1 MFDSSEYSAL
11 GGGNGGERRSRF
23 GSHIQN
29 YQNNLNILG
38 IAFFLIFAAWNTT
51 QSFATTVDPSLGNA
65 FLFTLYLSFT
75 LFAVLG
81 PRIVQYL
88 GPKNAIIVGA
98 VPYLLGVLSFLA
110 PSDMTVE
117 NQYILK
123 IVVGAL
129 VGFGAPIL
137 WTGQGVYLARIAGR
151 HAQNL
156 EPTTNHMP
164 QLDVL
169 VDSNRSNE
177 ASNAALAEFNGTFFS
192 YFQANGFFGSVGT
205 GLVFLLAKGDL
216 ESSYPVVF
224 TALGITCC
232 LGILVAIFAL
242 PRVDALEM
250 EGVID
255 RNNIGG
261 KSKTDDVSIIETL
274 KLLFAERKMY
284 LMVPIILYNGFTLGF
299 IFGTMPIL
307 GWEKAYG
314 KRFGPFGTG
323 WFYVIN
329 TIATYFIGRFAK
341 TVKKQKK
348 VMILAGIV
356 HILVFAAIIFL
367 PISSVECKIDGCGVS
382 TLPNGNLQAKSCFYN
397 QHDKKDHTV
406 FPTEKCSPTI
416 HTGNKTHR
424 GDCVKCV
431 AYTDMSQCPCKLLD
445 TETGACKD
453 PYTQCDWLR
462 GTAETPSIFDASYL
476 FLLVFLFA
484 IGDAVWESQIPAYLQ
499 SIFSESDNDTNA
511 AMSNLK
517 MWQSLGFALQFALGI
532 KGMPLY
538 GKSIE
543 YSVYIC
549 SGLLL
554 VGLLC
559 LSMVLADDRRSDNNN
574 N

>member
-11 GGGNGGERRSRF
+11 GSGGKNRSRF

-29 YQNNLNILG
+29 YTNNLNVLG

-65 FLFTLYLSFT
+65 FLFTLYLTFT
-75 LFAVLG
+75 FFAVLG
-81 PRIVQYL
+81 PRIVHYL

-98 VPYLLGVLSFLA
+98 FPYLFGVLSFLA
-110 PSDMTVE
+110 PADMTIE

-123 IVVGAL
+123 IVVGVF
-129 VGFGAPIL
+129 VGFGAPIM
-137 WTGQGVYLARIAGR
+137 WTGQGVYLARIASR
-151 HAQNL
+151 HAENL
-156 EPTTNHMP
+156 EEPNHMP

-169 VDSNRSNE
+169 IDSNRSNE
-177 ASNAALAEFNGTFFS
+177 ASNAALAEFNGVFFS
-192 YFQANGFFGSVGT
+192 FFQANGFVGSVGT
-205 GLVFLLAKGDL
+205 GLVFLLATGDL
-216 ESSYPVVF
+216 SKSYPVVF
-224 TALGITCC
+224 TALSITCC

-242 PRVDALEM
+242 PRVDAMEN

-261 KSKTDDVSIIETL
+261 KSKTDNVSIIETL
-274 KLLFAERKMY
+274 KLLCAERKMY

-323 WFYVIN
+323 WFYIIN
-329 TIATYFIGRFAK
+329 TIATYVIGRFAK
-341 TVKKQKK
+341 TPKKQKK
-348 VMILAGIV
+348 VMLLAGV
-356 HILVFAAIIFL
+356 LHILVFASIIFL
-367 PISSVECKIDGCGVS
+367 PISSVECKINGCGVN
-382 TLPNGNLQAKSCFYN
+382 TEPKGDELAKSCFYN
-397 QHDKKDHTV
+397 EYDKDDHTF
-406 FPTEKCSPTI
+406 FPTKKCTPTI
-416 HTGNKTHR
+416 HSGNETRH
-424 GDCVKCV
+424 GDCVKCEP
-431 AYTDMSQCPCKLLD
+431 YTDVSQCPCKLLD
-445 TETGACKD
+445 TKTGNCKD

-462 GTAETPSIFDASYL
+462 GTAETPSLFDAMYL
-476 FLLVFLFA
+476 FVLVLLFA

-538 GKSIE
+538 GKDIE

-554 VGLLC
+554 FGLLC
-559 LSMVLADDRRSDNNN
+559 LSFVLADDRRSGNGN
-574 N
+574 

>member
-1 MFDSSEYSAL
+1 M
-11 GGGNGGERRSRF
+11 RF
-23 GSHIQN
+23 
-29 YQNNLNILG
+29 
-38 IAFFLIFAAWNTT
+38 FFLIFAAWNTT

-75 LFAVLG
+75 FFAVLG

-117 NQYILK
+117 KSIYLEDSSRCIGWFRSTYIMDWARC
-123 IVVGAL
+123 I
-129 VGFGAPIL
+129 FS
-137 WTGQGVYLARIAGR
+137 ARIAGR

-156 EPTTNHMP
+156 EPTTNYMP

-192 YFQANGFFGSVGT
+192 YFQANGFVGSVGT

-314 KRFGPFGTG
+314 NDLVHLELDGFTSSIQLQR
-323 WFYVIN
+323 
-329 TIATYFIGRFAK
+329 
-341 TVKKQKK
+341 
-348 VMILAGIV
+348 ILLEG
-356 HILVFAAIIFL
+356 
-367 PISSVECKIDGCGVS
+367 
-382 TLPNGNLQAKSCFYN
+382 LQR
-397 QHDKKDHTV
+397 Q
-406 FPTEKCSPTI
+406 
-416 HTGNKTHR
+416 
-424 GDCVKCV
+424 
-431 AYTDMSQCPCKLLD
+431 
-445 TETGACKD
+445 
-453 PYTQCDWLR
+453 
-462 GTAETPSIFDASYL
+462 
-476 FLLVFLFA
+476 
-484 IGDAVWESQIPAYLQ
+484 
-499 SIFSESDNDTNA
+499 
-511 AMSNLK
+511 
-517 MWQSLGFALQFALGI
+517 
-532 KGMPLY
+532 
-538 GKSIE
+538 
-543 YSVYIC
+543 
-549 SGLLL
+549 
-554 VGLLC
+554 
-559 LSMVLADDRRSDNNN
+559 
-574 N
+574 